1 MKQPLNDIELAI
13 IINRIIEVAESDS
26 VFSEEEDILVRK
38 IIAHS
43 QDYISELKKALE
55 DGTITPD
62 EQKRIQNASDKI
74 LKEAQELAEADG
86 EVTTDEQ
93 KIINSL
99 FQLMKASTG
108 ELDYR
113 ERVE

>member
-26 VFSEEEDILVRK
+26 VFTEEEEILVKK

-43 QDYISELKKALE
+43 QDYIFELKKALE

-62 EQKRIQNASDKI
+62 EQVRIQKASNKI
-74 LKEAQELAEADG
+74 LEEAQELAESDG

-99 FQLMKASTG
+99 FQLMKISTG
-108 ELDYR
+108 DIDYR